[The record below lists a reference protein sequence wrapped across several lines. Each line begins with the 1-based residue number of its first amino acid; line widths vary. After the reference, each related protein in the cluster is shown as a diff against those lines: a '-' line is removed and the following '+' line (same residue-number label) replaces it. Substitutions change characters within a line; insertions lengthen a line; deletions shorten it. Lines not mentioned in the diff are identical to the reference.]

1 MTTLP
6 LRSAPDPAPR
16 EARRARPA
24 AGALSA
30 LCLLSCGGGA
40 PKEPGA
46 GADEPAALSSIC
58 AGEACV
64 EVEPAALA
72 LRLRFGDQP
81 RVVLGPDAFEIGV
94 EDAIFDDRS
103 YDPSYPDPATRWHAL
118 QGLEL
123 LESSDEALRLRLRFE
138 GGGALGATLRPLDPG
153 GLSLSLLPEADED
166 APLDGVIVSYR
177 VSVAVGADEG
187 FYGLGEWFD
196 RPEHRGAVR
205 PMHIL
210 ADLASESSYNEAH
223 VPVPL
228 VIGTAGWGLLSAS
241 DRPTRFDVAASAP
254 DRVQVA
260 VGTGP
265 ASEEGLELQLYA
277 AAHPLDVTARYT
289 EATGA
294 PRLPAPWA
302 LGPLLWR
309 DENIDQVQV
318 LSDIEQIRAL
328 DLPASGIWIDRPYA
342 SGVNT
347 FDFNPALYP
356 DPSAMIAAAHDAGL
370 RVAVWHTPYLD
381 PDETG
386 ALHEDALRQGF
397 FPPEVPIVFNS
408 WSEPIDFTQPAAVD
422 FWQGLLDRYT
432 ALGIEGYKLDYGEDV
447 ILGINGG
454 RLAWRFGDGS
464 DERTMHKGYMRAYH
478 QTYGDTLPGDGGLL
492 LCRAGTWGDQVHA
505 NVIWPGDLDADLSV
519 HRQPRDDGSLS
530 VGGLPA
536 AVSAAAGLGPS
547 GFPFFGSDT
556 GGYRHSPPDT
566 ETLIRW
572 FEHTALSAVMQ
583 VGNSASGQPWELLDG
598 PALDLY
604 RDYSRLHL
612 RLFPLIWTLS
622 QGLSEGGRPILR
634 PFGLQEPELG
644 QHPADVYFFGEDL
657 LVAPV
662 VEPGATT
669 RALPRP
675 QGEWLGWF
683 DGEALPGEPGAI
695 VEVPAPLEHLPLYL
709 RVGGLIP
716 LLRPTIDTLSP
727 VADPEAID
735 SFDADP
741 GRLWARAAVGAD
753 GAAGVYDG
761 SRLSMT
767 DDGATI
773 TVEMT
778 PGTVFRQGFAL
789 ELLGLSGPPS
799 ALRIDGEPSVDWEQ
813 EGPLLIIPAARE
825 RIELRR

>member
-1 MTTLP
+1 MIDALTGILGSKRPTLA
-6 LRSAPDPAPR
+6 LAVL
-16 EARRARPA
+16 A
-24 AGALSA
+24 AG
-30 LCLLSCGGGA
+30 
-40 PKEPGA
+40 
-46 GADEPAALSSIC
+46 C
-58 AGEACV
+58 AGEASKPTG
-64 EVEPAALA
+64 EPSDGGAPPAVVCAGLTCLEA
-72 LRLRFGDQP
+72 DAEAMNLRLRFDGDA
-81 RVVLGPDAFEIGV
+81 RVELGAGAFEIGV
-94 EDAIFDDRS
+94 ESAILDERS
-103 YDPSYPDPATRWHAL
+103 YDPTYPQPATRWATLRAL
-118 QGLEL
+118 EVLEVGEGA
-123 LESSDEALRLRLRFE
+123 LELRLRFE
-138 GGGALGATLRPLDPG
+138 GGGALRATATPIDDGALRLNLAPD
-153 GLSLSLLPEADED
+153 ADESTE
-166 APLDGVIVSYR
+166 LEGVIVSYR
-177 VSVAVGADEG
+177 VGLTVGADEA

-205 PMHIL
+205 PMHIV

-228 VIGTAGWGLLSAS
+228 LIGTAGWGLLAAT
-241 DRPTRFDVAASAP
+241 DRPTVFDVAATAA
-254 DRVQVA
+254 DRVGVT

-265 ASEEGLELQLYA
+265 DSDAGVELQLYA
-277 AAHPLDVTARYT
+277 APTPLDVTARYYA
-289 EATGA
+289 ATGA
-294 PRLPAPWA
+294 PLLPAPWA

-309 DENIDQVQV
+309 DENIDQAEV
-318 LSDIEQIRAL
+318 LADIEQLRAR

-356 DPSAMIAAAHDAGL
+356 DPAGMVGAAHDAGL

-386 ALHEDALRQGF
+386 ALYDEAEAQGY

-408 WSEPIDFTQPAAVD
+408 WSEPIDFTQPAAVA
-422 FWQGLLDRYT
+422 FWQGLIDRYT

-447 ILGINGG
+447 ILGINGA

-464 DERTMHKGYMRAYH
+464 DERTMHKGYMRGYH
-478 QTYGDTLPGDGGLL
+478 QTYADTLPSEGGLL
-492 LCRAGTWGDQVHA
+492 LCRAGTWGDQVNA
-505 NVIWPGDLDADLSV
+505 SVIWPGDLDADMAL
-519 HRQPRDDGSLS
+519 HREPREDGSLS

-556 GGYRHSPPDT
+556 GGYRHSPPNT

-583 VGNSASGQPWELLDG
+583 VGNSASGQPWELLNDEE
-598 PALDLY
+598 LSLY

-622 QGLSEGGRPILR
+622 QGLLEGGRPILR
-634 PFGLQEPELG
+634 PFGLQEPALG

-662 VEPGATT
+662 VTPGATT

-675 QGEWLGWF
+675 AGDWIGWF
-683 DGEALPGEPGAI
+683 DGAPLPGAPGDT
-695 VEVPAPLEHLPLYL
+695 VEVPAPLERLPLYL
-709 RVGGLIP
+709 RVGGVIP
-716 LLRPTIDTLSP
+716 LLRPTIDTLAP
-727 VADPEAID
+727 VADPSAVD

-741 GRLWARAAVGAD
+741 GRLWARVAVGAD
-753 GAAGVYDG
+753 GAAGVFDG
-761 SRLSMT
+761 ARLTMR

-773 TVEMT
+773 TIEMT
-778 PGTVFRQGFAL
+778 PGAVFTQGFAL

-799 ALRIDGEPSVDWEQ
+799 AVLIDGAAATDWAQ
-813 EGPLLIIPAARE
+813 DGPLLIVPAASRSV
-825 RIELRR
+825 ELRR

>member
-1 MTTLP
+1 MDAAPPRSSGGPFGRRSP
-6 LRSAPDPAPR
+6 LALRLGLMV
-16 EARRARPA
+16 
-24 AGALSA
+24 AGL
-30 LCLLSCGGGA
+30 
-40 PKEPGA
+40 A
-46 GADEPAALSSIC
+46 GC
-58 AGEACV
+58 AGEARKGSGDGGADAAAVSELCAGLACV
-64 EVEPAALA
+64 VADPATLSLA
-72 LRLRFGDQP
+72 LRFDRQP
-81 RVVLGPDAFEIGV
+81 RAVLGPDAFEIGV
-94 EDAIFDDRS
+94 EDAVLDDRS
-103 YDPSYPDPATRWHAL
+103 YDPTYPDPATRWA
-118 QGLEL
+118 GLEAMETV
-123 LESSDEALRLRLRFE
+123 ESTPERLRLRLRFS
-138 GGGALGATLRPLDPG
+138 GGGALLATLRPMDPG
-153 GLSLSLLPEADED
+153 GLRLELAPELDED
-166 APLDGVIVSYR
+166 APLDGVIVAYR
-177 VSVAVGADEG
+177 VSVAVGEDEG

-196 RPEHRGAVR
+196 RPEHRGMVR
-205 PMHIL
+205 PMHIV

-228 VIGTAGWGLLSAS
+228 IVGTAGWGLLSAS
-241 DRPTRFDVAASAP
+241 DRPTSFDVAASAP
-254 DRVQVA
+254 DRVRVA

-265 ASEEGLELQLYA
+265 GSEAGLELQLYA
-277 AAHPLDVTARYT
+277 AEHPLDVTARYYA
-289 EATGA
+289 ATGA

-309 DENIDQVQV
+309 DENIDQREV
-318 LSDIEQIRAL
+318 LADIEQIRAL

-356 DPSAMIAAAHDAGL
+356 DPAEMIAAAHSAGL

-386 ALHEDALRQGF
+386 ALFEEAQRQGF
-397 FPPEVPIVFNS
+397 FPPVVPIVFNN
-408 WSEPIDFTQPAAVD
+408 WSEPIDFTQPAAVA
-422 FWQGLLDRYT
+422 FWTGLLDRYT

-478 QTYGDTLPGDGGLL
+478 QTYGETLPSDGGLL
-492 LCRAGTWGDQVHA
+492 LCRAGTWGDQVNV
-505 NVIWPGDLDADLSV
+505 NVIWPGDLDADMAQ
-519 HRQPRDDGSLS
+519 HREPREDGSLS

-598 PALDLY
+598 EALDLY

-622 QGLSEGGRPILR
+622 QGLLEGGRPILR
-634 PFGLQEPELG
+634 PFGLQEPTLG

-662 VEPGATT
+662 VTPGATT
-669 RALPRP
+669 RVLPHP
-675 QGEWLGWF
+675 SGEWIGWF
-683 DGEALPGEPGAI
+683 DGVPLPGAPGEQ
-695 VEVPAPLEHLPLYL
+695 VEVPAPLERLPLFL
-709 RVGGLIP
+709 RVGGVIP

-727 VADPEAID
+727 VADLHAID

-741 GRLWARAAVGAD
+741 GRLWARVAVGAD
-753 GAAGVYDG
+753 GSAGVYDG
-761 SRLSMT
+761 SRLTMQ
-767 DDGATI
+767 DDGETI
-773 TVEMT
+773 TIEMT
-778 PGTVFRQGFAL
+778 SGTVFRQGFAL
-789 ELLGLSGPPS
+789 EVLGLSGPPS
-799 ALRIDGEPSVDWEQ
+799 EVLVDGATSVDWEQ
-813 EGPLLIIPAARE
+813 VGPLLIVPTGS
-825 RIELRR
+825 RRVEVRR